1 MCRSPTLSIVG
12 STAWVKNTNGRGRLR
27 KPVCRLIPQW
37 LNNRTINQPFQPPG
51 ELNRDSMVGRSPFR
65 TASAAPSWTDT
76 SRSGTRGLVPVPR
89 ILHLTYSHI
98 SMYFLYMPRAATTSD
113 AFNAVAEPRRRE
125 ILGYLAMRERP
136 VGDIA
141 ASLRL
146 DQPSVSKHL
155 RVLKSVGLVHMRCD
169 GRHKFYRTNAE
180 AIRPLHEWSATFE
193 RYWQHQLLS
202 VKKRAEEQM
211 NQLNSTV
218 DPSSFSKE
226 KP

>member
-1 MCRSPTLSIVG
+1 
-12 STAWVKNTNGRGRLR
+12 
-27 KPVCRLIPQW
+27 
-37 LNNRTINQPFQPPG
+37 
-51 ELNRDSMVGRSPFR
+51 
-65 TASAAPSWTDT
+65 
-76 SRSGTRGLVPVPR
+76 
-89 ILHLTYSHI
+89 
-98 SMYFLYMPRAATTSD
+98 MYFLYMPRATTTSD